1 MNILITSQ
9 HAGVAGSTYSIF
21 YLARGLSIRGH
32 RVYVACP
39 THTLLAQLLSDGPA
53 HHIPLAYYSKVDRR
67 AIRQVASIVKEY
79 QIEVIDAQASKDRY
93 TTILARWW
101 YKLPVKLV
109 HTRRQMA
116 LSMGILG
123 QSWFYQR
130 GTDKII
136 AVSEGVKTSLV
147 RIGIDARHIKVIY
160 NGTPRE
166 KYQLTP
172 PSVTGQLRKKYH
184 IREEDF
190 VIGCVARPKEQ
201 VQLLQALEKLKT
213 RVKVIFVG
221 IEYQPAYQQIM
232 DRFPVPHEVYFA
244 GKVDIQAV
252 IGYYPLF
259 SVKVL
264 PSIIEGLSQSLLEAM
279 AMKVP
284 VIATNMGGNAELIEE
299 GKNGYLFENGDIS
312 RLTELLEKLII
323 DRSLRQKLGEYGH
336 RTALET
342 FSMDK
347 TVDYHEELFRQLL
360 GD

>member
-21 YLARGLSIRGH
+21 YLARGLSRKGH

-39 THTLLAQLLSDGPA
+39 ANTLLAELLSDTLA
-53 HHIPLAYYSKVDRR
+53 HHIPLSYRSKVDRT
-67 AIRQVASIVKEY
+67 AIWQVASIVREY
-79 QIEVIDAQASKDRY
+79 QIHVIDAQASKDRY
-93 TTILARWW
+93 ATILARWW

-123 QSWFYQR
+123 QSWFYQK

-136 AVSEGVKTSLV
+136 AVSEGVKASLV
-147 RIGIDARHIKVIY
+147 RIGIEDKHIQVIY

-166 KYQLTP
+166 KYQLTNT
-172 PSVTGQLRKKYH
+172 SATDQLRKKYR

-201 VQLLQALEKLKT
+201 GQLLQALEQLNT

-221 IEYQPAYQQIM
+221 IENQPAYQEIM
-232 DRFPVPHEVYFA
+232 DRFTLSHEVYFT
-244 GKVDIQAV
+244 GQVDNQAV
-252 IGYYPLF
+252 LSYYPLF

-264 PSIIEGLSQSLLEAM
+264 PSTIEGLSQSLLEAM

-299 GKNGYLFENGDIS
+299 GKNGHLFENGDIS
-312 RLTELLEKLII
+312 RLTELLEKLIS
-323 DRSLRQKLGEYGH
+323 DADLCQKLGKYGH
-336 RTALET
+336 HTALET
-342 FSMDK
+342 FSIEK
-347 TVDYHEELFRQLL
+347 TVNYHEELFRQLL
-360 GD
+360 EG

>member
-21 YLARGLSIRGH
+21 YLARGLSRKGH

-39 THTLLAQLLSDGPA
+39 PSTLLAQLLSREPA
-53 HHIPLAYYSKVDRR
+53 HHIPLIYHSKIDRK
-67 AIRQVASIVKEY
+67 AIRQIANIVKEY
-79 QIEVIDAQASKDRY
+79 RIEVIDAQASKDRY

-116 LSMGILG
+116 LSMGIMG
-123 QSWFYQR
+123 QSWFYQK

-136 AVSEGVKTSLV
+136 AVSEGVKASLV
-147 RIGIDARHIKVIY
+147 SIGIDERHINVIY

-166 KYQLTP
+166 KYQLIDT
-172 PSVTGQLRKKYH
+172 SATDQLREKYR
-184 IREEDF
+184 IMEDDF

-201 VQLLQALEKLKT
+201 GQLLQALEQLNT
-213 RVKVIFVG
+213 QVTVIFVG
-221 IEYQPAYQQIM
+221 IENQPAYQEIM
-232 DRFPVPHEVYFA
+232 NRFTLSHQVYFT
-244 GKVDIQAV
+244 GKVDNQAV
-252 IGYYPLF
+252 LSYYPLF

-264 PSIIEGLSQSLLEAM
+264 PSTIEGLSQSLLEAM

-299 GKNGYLFENGDIS
+299 GKNGYLFENGNIA
-312 RLTELLEKLII
+312 RLTMLLERLIN
-323 DRSLRQKLGEYGH
+323 DVDLRQQLGEYGH
-336 RTALET
+336 HTALET
-342 FSMDK
+342 FSIEK
-347 TVDYHEELFRQLL
+347 TVDRHEALFEQLL
-360 GD
+360 KH